1 MVNTIQIDVVSA
13 EESIFSEEAEFV
25 VAPAQMG
32 EVGIYPNHASM
43 ITLLKAG
50 SVRIKKIN
58 KSDEDLIYISG
69 GILEVQP
76 HVVTV
81 LSDTAIRADDLNES
95 AAIEAKQRA
104 EAALADQNSEFDIAK
119 AKGARVIAAASSKI
133 KRDACLAAGADDV
146 VDYSSDNW
154 REQLKKILA
163 GTFFLRIDFDLKAN
177 MINCV

>member
-13 EESIFSEEAEFV
+13 EESILSEEAEFV
-25 VAPAQMG
+25 VAPAKMG

-76 HVVTV
+76 GKITI
-81 LSDTAIRADDLNES
+81 LSDTAIRGKDLDETKAKAAKKAAEES
-95 AAIEAKQRA
+95 LSKKSSDIDFALA
-104 EAALADQNSEFDIAK
+104 EAELAEAVAQIQAIAK
-119 AKGARVIAAASSKI
+119 LR
-133 KRDACLAAGADDV
+133 
-146 VDYSSDNW
+146 
-154 REQLKKILA
+154 KK
-163 GTFFLRIDFDLKAN
+163 
-177 MINCV
+177 